1 MNLAPSPT
9 VAYIRSLRVGGWAD
23 FKHKL
28 YRAGVLTSPVADVP
42 AEWQEAFKKTFRSGS
57 ANWIGNKA
65 GGAA

>member
-1 MNLAPSPT
+1 MSHTPAPT

-28 YRAGVLTSPVADVP
+28 HRAGVLPSPVADVP

-57 ANWIGNKA
+57 ANWIGNK